1 MTNVQIEAKA
11 QAQIITLAN
20 GKLGALSFTDDK
32 AVTRRIVEILSEDYA
47 KHGGTIT
54 RYENKKRTV

>member
-20 GKLGALSFTDDK
+20 GKLGALSFTEDK

-54 RYENKKRTV
+54 RK